1 MKQQDLSP
9 QEARLV
15 AVVMAAYLQPFR
27 TKSDFAR
34 EHADYVAIAAS
45 IGLISVAQ
53 GAFTFTRD
61 WRVTAKGIRYLQ
73 NLGVLPHEI

>member
-1 MKQQDLSP
+1 MIDQPNEK
-9 QEARLV
+9 RLGT
-15 AVVMAAYLQPFR
+15 VVMMAHLQPFR

-34 EHADYVAIAAS
+34 EQADYVAIAAS

-53 GAFTFTRD
+53 GAFTFNRE

-73 NLGVLPHEI
+73 NMGALPHEIQ